1 MNPGRRPLPET
12 TMTRVLRLGAN
23 GPLARYTTRVFLAHP
38 AVALTRCLRRAGRL
52 ENPDPSRATIVDG
65 ERLAVAMPRRDVGA
79 PRPQDRSK
87 DV

>member
-23 GPLARYTTRVFLAHP
+23 GQLARYTTRVFLAHP

-52 ENPDPSRATIVDG
+52 ENPDPSRQRSSMASGSRWRCRAGTS
-65 ERLAVAMPRRDVGA
+65 A
-79 PRPQDRSK
+79 RPGLK
-87 DV
+87 A